1 MNSGNKIKL
10 KKQKKKTL
18 MRLFR
23 ISDFETIGLNSRY
36 TEPLHECTKHIKAAT
51 SHNFRVKKAEKSKK

>member
-1 MNSGNKIKL
+1 MNSGNKIKI
-10 KKQKKKTL
+10 KKKLKKTL

-23 ISDFETIGLNSRY
+23 ISDFETINSRY

>member
-1 MNSGNKIKL
+1 
-10 KKQKKKTL
+10 